1 MCECWYDHLS
11 VVLLCV
17 LYSHRIG
24 SCTMLVV
31 LVGVDW
37 RMFSQLSR
45 EELTQIGRIV

>member
-24 SCTMLVV
+24 SCSMLVV
-31 LVGVDW
+31 MVVDW
-37 RMFSQLSR
+37 RTFSQLSI